1 MKLYAQ
7 FLAALLAVLLVMVA
21 FAACQTPGENQG
33 DSSTAVPGGETS
45 VPAADSGG
53 EDTSESRL
61 NVHDDLPDGLKYN
74 GATFTVLGLEGVHD
88 FVLDETEP
96 TGRLDSALFR
106 RDQTVEE
113 RLDIDIVYVA
123 PGFDQLP
130 VYFQN
135 SIASQ
140 ESTYDLYLG
149 QVVRTG
155 VEVLNG
161 NCLKWSELPYV
172 NFDKPWYP
180 ANTVAALTLNG
191 KQYINI
197 GALNISSLAFT
208 NCVFFSKDR
217 AEDHKIGDIY
227 DIVNNGEW
235 TYDRLFNIVKDLYID
250 ENRNNVADE
259 GDFYG
264 LSVRSGDI
272 PVFMWAFD
280 QKLVTFADDG
290 TFELTFMS
298 DKTVDIVNKVRSLFY
313 DTIGTTS
320 LADAATDWD
329 GIAMF
334 RNNRSL
340 FDFGLVGQ
348 TLWYLAD
355 YENYGIIPYPKYN
368 EDQKEYY
375 TFADGSSTGMVVPTY
390 VEDTRYVSAVIE
402 ALNAE
407 SWRTCE
413 LEYYNIALKTR
424 GTRDDES
431 IAMLDLLFAGRVTD
445 IQYIHDA
452 WKGFAFSLEILCQ
465 PNNKTE
471 LASFYQSKV
480 DAVTAHYQSLVD
492 WYFGDY

>member
-1 MKLYAQ
+1 MKRYAH
-7 FLAALLAVLLVMVA
+7 FLAALLAILLVMVA

-33 DSSTAVPGGETS
+33 DSTTSAPSGETS
-45 VPAADSGG
+45 TPATSNGG
-53 EDTSESRL
+53 EDTPASRL
-61 NVHDDLPDGLKYN
+61 DVHDDLPDDLKYN
-74 GATFTVLGLEGVHD
+74 GATFTILGLKGVND

-96 TGRLDSALFR
+96 TGRVDSALFR
-106 RDQTVEE
+106 RDQTVEG

-123 PGFDQLP
+123 PNFDQLP

-135 SIASQ
+135 AIASQ
-140 ESTYDLYLG
+140 EGTYDLYLG
-149 QVVRTG
+149 QTLRIG
-155 VEVLNG
+155 NEVLNG
-161 NCLKWSELPYV
+161 NCLEWSKLPYV
-172 NFDKPWYP
+172 NFDKAWYP
-180 ANTVAALTLNG
+180 ANAVAALTLNG

-197 GALNISSLAFT
+197 GALNMSSLAFT
-208 NCVFFSKDR
+208 NCVFFSKDQ
-217 AEDHKIGDIY
+217 AENYKIGDIY
-227 DIVNNGEW
+227 DVVNNGEW
-235 TYDRLFNIVKDLYID
+235 TYDRLFNIVKDVYAD

-264 LSVRSGDI
+264 LSVKSGDI
-272 PVFMWAFD
+272 PVFMWAFN
-280 QKLVTFADDG
+280 QKLVTFAEDG

-298 DKTVDIVNKVRSLFY
+298 DKTVDIVNKVRALFY
-313 DTIGTTS
+313 DIIGTTP
-320 LADAATDWD
+320 LADAADFD

-348 TLWYLAD
+348 TLSYLAD

-375 TFADGSSTGMVVPTY
+375 TFSDGSSTGMVVPTY
-390 VEDTRYVSAVIE
+390 VEDTQYVSAVIE

-407 SWRTCE
+407 TWRTCE
-413 LEYYNIALKTR
+413 LEYYDIALKVR

-465 PNNKTE
+465 PNNTTE